1 MCLGYMLSSFDCI
14 FFFSSR
20 RRHTRCALVT
30 GVQTCALPISR
41 RHSRQVSLPSPRG
54 RGGNGDFYMAFHLA
68 SDRDGRESGFV
79 KRFTPSLWTV
89 NFPRPMMAGVVTT
102 GPDGLRVDAVFYRK
116 DDLAGLIWEGEDKWD
131 HPDRKRTRLN
141 SSN

>member
-1 MCLGYMLSSFDCI
+1 
-14 FFFSSR
+14 
-20 RRHTRCALVT
+20 
-30 GVQTCALPISR
+30 
-41 RHSRQVSLPSPRG
+41 
-54 RGGNGDFYMAFHLA
+54 MAFHLA

-116 DDLAGLIWEGEDKWD
+116 DDLAGLIWESEDKWD
-131 HPDRKRTRLN
+131 HPLLCYETHQDFRRRSEEHKSELQSLMRISYAVFCLKNKKSPHTAQTT
-141 SSN
+141 